1 MEYSKP
7 KENEN
12 ESNKKLTTRINEN
25 LMKNFKK

>member
-12 ESNKKLTTRINEN
+12 ESNKKLTYLSSSKSKIIQ
-25 LMKNFKK
+25 

>member
-12 ESNKKLTTRINEN
+12 ESNKKLTIYLNKIFNIKIN
-25 LMKNFKK
+25 